1 MKKGLLIFMAIA
13 GMVILLGGL
22 LTYGLGIHKIVL
34 KGNGNWGKDERKM
47 SHSKLTKR
55 GYSLYIEKWN
65 CPAKKYINT
74 CILCDRQGYSPVIE
88 DKDFCSTL
96 ENKVIYTELTKT
108 LREMPLDEFGRCEV
122 CGKVQDRE

>member
-1 MKKGLLIFMAIA
+1 
-13 GMVILLGGL
+13 
-22 LTYGLGIHKIVL
+22 
-34 KGNGNWGKDERKM
+34 M

-74 CILCDRQGYSPVIE
+74 CILCGRQGYSPVIE

-96 ENKVIYTELTKT
+96 ENKVIYTELTRI
-108 LREMPLDEFGRCEV
+108 LREMPLDELGLCKV
-122 CGKVQDRE
+122 CGKVQDRK